1 MEFYVLYPKRIMY
14 IRSRGVGSI
23 HEQIGRKKN
32 RVTLHAFIQD
42 FKLKSLISF
51 AAFLQLSFVLK
62 LLISCIF
69 S

>member
-42 FKLKSLISF
+42 FKLKSLIKTLTVTLLGVF
-51 AAFLQLSFVLK
+51 AVYEEMFH
-62 LLISCIF
+62 
-69 S
+69 

>member
-42 FKLKSLISF
+42 FKLKSLIKTLTVTLLGVFGF
-51 AAFLQLSFVLK
+51 AVYEEMFH
-62 LLISCIF
+62 
-69 S
+69 